1 MADSVGLAPAAFWP
15 YAQGLYPKVGCVD
28 AACTEDCDRDLDV
41 LKHEGYY
48 VGPSASVGEY
58 SFATPPCD
66 GACEDQDLGQLAD
79 IVRTT
84 PVSVCVDASLWDD
97 YTGGVLKA
105 SACSA
110 NYLDLDHCVQVVGFD
125 STGPEPY
132 WIVRNSWS
140 TAWGESG
147 FIRLQFDANTCG
159 LADEAIV
166 VDVDGAVPQVVPDT
180 GDDAL
185 GHF

>member
-1 MADSVGLAPAAFWP
+1 M
-15 YAQGLYPKVGCVD
+15 
-28 AACTEDCDRDLDV
+28 
-41 LKHEGYY
+41 
-48 VGPSASVGEY
+48 
-58 SFATPPCD
+58 
-66 GACEDQDLGQLAD
+66 
-79 IVRTT
+79 
-84 PVSVCVDASLWDD
+84 
-97 YTGGVLKA
+97 LKA

-159 LADEAIV
+159 LADEAVV

-180 GDDAL
+180 DDDAL
-185 GHF
+185 GRPNENARQTSQLPGAAACTRGSGGGPGDSD

>member
-1 MADSVGLAPAAFWP
+1 M
-15 YAQGLYPKVGCVD
+15 
-28 AACTEDCDRDLDV
+28 
-41 LKHEGYY
+41 KHEGYY